1 MTVSE
6 RVKILCRRAS
16 RMEKSGS
23 AIPLFPVVFRKAGF
37 KTFFF
42 DNQKEAT
49 DGGDYIRH
57 SAHSVQAC
65 IDSHTLL

>member
-1 MTVSE
+1 
-6 RVKILCRRAS
+6 
-16 RMEKSGS
+16 MEKSGS